1 MGSLEGHF
9 QEKNNSVWEATLKV
23 ANAADGRKIP
33 YDVTKIKMLEGA
45 ITLAAQ
51 SSIST
56 EGPRIIGTPSA
67 DANVTLTVEK
77 NNPKIPEAA
86 KAADRA
92 VGIHVD
98 DGTENAAPGTIDAI
112 RRGFEPR

>member
-1 MGSLEGHF
+1 
-9 QEKNNSVWEATLKV
+9 
-23 ANAADGRKIP
+23 
-33 YDVTKIKMLEGA
+33 MLEGA

-112 RRGFEPR
+112 QRGFEPRRSGRLAAGFALIRSASRRSKNAPHFGVRGFESTGV